1 MFLHIGV
8 DVAIFIKDIIGIFDL
23 DSTTIS
29 NSTKEFLKVS
39 EEEGFIES
47 ICDDLPKSFIVTQ
60 KGTMTKIY
68 LSPISVATLKKRVNF
83 FAKKSIM
90 DNLFFDGDE

>member
-8 DVAIFIKDIIGIFDL
+8 DVAIPKKDIIGIFDL

-29 NSTKEFLKVS
+29 NSTKEFLKIS

-47 ICDDLPKSFIVTQ
+47 ICDDLPKSFIITQ
-60 KGTMTKIY
+60 RGAKTKIY
-68 LSPISVATLKKRVNF
+68 LSPIAVATLKKRTNIF
-83 FAKKSIM
+83 
-90 DNLFFDGDE
+90 N